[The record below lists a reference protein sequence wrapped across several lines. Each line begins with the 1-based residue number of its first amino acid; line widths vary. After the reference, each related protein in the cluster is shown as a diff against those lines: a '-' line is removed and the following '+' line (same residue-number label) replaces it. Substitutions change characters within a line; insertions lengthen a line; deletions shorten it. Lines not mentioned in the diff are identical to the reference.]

1 MAINRGN
8 DYIAKFPRG
17 KLQYSHLGG
26 GLLYTSYF
34 LAGMTRGKG
43 YYITPTA
50 RYSTSYR
57 RG

>member
-26 GLLYTSYF
+26 GCYI
-34 LAGMTRGKG
+34 LAIFWGDD
-43 YYITPTA
+43 
-50 RYSTSYR
+50 
-57 RG
+57 